1 MRMQMKEKLCEMAI
15 DELLV
20 KNVLLYKKKK
30 KKKKLAQQGNVLRVL
45 NGLLFWVVA
54 HGQIG
59 R

>member
-30 KKKKLAQQGNVLRVL
+30 KKKSLVNRVMYCVSSMDSSSEL
-45 NGLLFWVVA
+45 WHMA
-54 HGQIG
+54 K
-59 R
+59 